1 MIVEIATYSLVFAAV
16 VVAIFVVVQT
26 FRTLDGTGWLSYLG
40 PRWVA
45 HYRERQRRQAF
56 ESKILDLT
64 MGLAGAMKAGM
75 ALPQALEKVGAQMGG
90 VMRDEIAIMLR
101 EYRLGI
107 SIADAMG
114 RLATRMPCED
124 MRLLTCSVRLTI
136 QTGGSLVDV
145 LSQMVETIRQR
156 TEFHEKLRTLTAQ
169 GRFEAMAMAAAP
181 LAAFVIL
188 YVCQPDLMR
197 PLVTTTIGWGAI
209 GIMLV
214 LEVIGFVFIRRIV
227 TIEV

>member
-90 VMRDEIAIMLR
+90 GDARRNRNHVAGVPPWYQ
-101 EYRLGI
+101 YRRCDGAVGD
-107 SIADAMG
+107 ADA
-114 RLATRMPCED
+114 
-124 MRLLTCSVRLTI
+124 V
-136 QTGGSLVDV
+136 
-145 LSQMVETIRQR
+145 
-156 TEFHEKLRTLTAQ
+156 
-169 GRFEAMAMAAAP
+169 
-181 LAAFVIL
+181 
-188 YVCQPDLMR
+188 
-197 PLVTTTIGWGAI
+197 
-209 GIMLV
+209 
-214 LEVIGFVFIRRIV
+214 
-227 TIEV
+227 